1 MQRLTPA
8 SNRRN
13 TRSKA
18 RPAIGALA
26 IVALVAAG
34 LVATTAAGA
43 QTGDSTGVTAKDIKV
58 GYIFSQTGVA
68 GSTFAHAGDG
78 FNARIKAEN
87 AKGGVN
93 GRKITAVT
101 VDDGGTTNN
110 LQASKSLVEN
120 DNVFAVVNNSSFA
133 FLSYRYLLGAGVPMV
148 GGGYDGNEYGQPG
161 NEKLI
166 SILGNNSPVYGAQ
179 YKGGFVDLMKKAG
192 AKNVGTVSYG
202 SSASSTAAAK
212 NLQKYAVPDAGL
224 NPAYTNT
231 TVDFG
236 TTDVGPLVLGM
247 KNAGVDAA
255 YLPLV
260 LSTNLAII
268 QTAAQNNLKFKLA
281 VLATGY
287 GQALLDQPASKA
299 IGPEVLL
306 AQGWA
311 PVELETPATKRF
323 TSDLTKYTSYRGVP
337 DFGVY
342 TGYLTADL
350 MIKGLQG
357 AGKELT
363 RDGFVTATKA

>member
-8 SNRRN
+8 SNRRK
-13 TRSKA
+13 TGSKA

-68 GSTFAHAGDG
+68 GSTFAHVGDG

-166 SILGNNSPVYGAQ
+166 SILGNIAPVYGAQ
-179 YKGGFVDLMKKAG
+179 YTPGFC
-192 AKNVGTVSYG
+192 S
-202 SSASSTAAAK
+202 
-212 NLQKYAVPDAGL
+212 
-224 NPAYTNT
+224 
-231 TVDFG
+231 
-236 TTDVGPLVLGM
+236 
-247 KNAGVDAA
+247 
-255 YLPLV
+255 
-260 LSTNLAII
+260 
-268 QTAAQNNLKFKLA
+268 
-281 VLATGY
+281 
-287 GQALLDQPASKA
+287 
-299 IGPEVLL
+299 
-306 AQGWA
+306 
-311 PVELETPATKRF
+311 
-323 TSDLTKYTSYRGVP
+323 
-337 DFGVY
+337 
-342 TGYLTADL
+342 
-350 MIKGLQG
+350 
-357 AGKELT
+357 
-363 RDGFVTATKA
+363 